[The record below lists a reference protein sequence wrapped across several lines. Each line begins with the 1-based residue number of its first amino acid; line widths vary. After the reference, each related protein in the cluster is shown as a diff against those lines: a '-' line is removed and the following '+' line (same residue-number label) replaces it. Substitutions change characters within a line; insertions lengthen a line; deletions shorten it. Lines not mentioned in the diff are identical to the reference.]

1 MEIFGYR
8 KLVAYQKA
16 KEVVKRTYK
25 LLKKFPAEERYAMC
39 DQLRRASLSITSNI
53 AEGVNRFSVKDK
65 AHFIEIAYGSLMEVS
80 SQFEIAEDLEYIS
93 SEDRLSMDFL
103 IEEDARLLSGLLN
116 SYKPADSKQW
126 TNYSKPTTDTNRR
139 PSERRAE
146 LVRAMLSEKEED
158 EVKL

>member
-39 DQLRRASLSITSNI
+39 DQLRRASVSITSNI

-65 AHFIEIAYGSLMEVS
+65 AHFIEMAYGSLMEVS
-80 SQFEIAEDLEYIS
+80 SQIEIAEELGYVTDD
-93 SEDRLSMDFL
+93 DRLSMDQL

-116 SYKPADSKQW
+116 SYKPSDSKQ
-126 TNYSKPTTDTNRR
+126 
-139 PSERRAE
+139 
-146 LVRAMLSEKEED
+146 
-158 EVKL
+158 